1 MRRTKAPDDA
11 DAALGRRLKSLR
23 IRRELS
29 QTALGDALDVSFQQI
44 RKYESGTHRLRVS
57 QLRRIGEALG
67 VSATELATELLEI
80 PKTDTREIT
89 DMIDTTVA
97 RRLMVAFQSLP
108 SGERRCLADLAEEMA
123 ARR

>member
-80 PKTDTREIT
+80 PKTDTRENT
-89 DMIDTTVA
+89 DTIETNGP
-97 RRLMVAFQSLP
+97 RRL
-108 SGERRCLADLAEEMA
+108 
-123 ARR
+123 